1 MSMSTIRSQATF
13 ASTTHCA
20 TFSPNRLK
28 PDICTDCFSKIFSHS
43 SKSVKEDQQ
52 IKAALEYSNKGRKT
66 PSTILTNLYLGG
78 FASVLNKSFLKQS
91 NITGIVNTAKG
102 LDMFGPKW
110 IKGLKR
116 VKEMGIECLEL
127 NWMDSEDQNISEID
141 LVTAIHFI
149 QRHRDNGGGVIVH
162 CAQGKSR
169 STSCVLAYLL
179 SLTRFEN
186 TSIDTALEFVQT
198 KRMMAQPNRNF
209 IKQLKAHE
217 KNQLFQRLQ
226 EKKKKKKKITK
237 ENTPETKEETKENIK
252 KPLSKPNVEIPTTA
266 TTTIAPPLNLSN
278 AKDAALDLI
287 NVVDSVMH
295 TCPWTQ
301 IKTFDQMIEYT
312 QSELNEIKEA
322 TTTRKTTN
330 SLVQSSDDLESE
342 LGDLLFDALL
352 MTRICER
359 DYEHVT
365 LQGALQRAVE
375 KITRRCPHVF
385 GNEKIST
392 PAEAAA
398 IWQREKLIEKMKEK
412 EKERKRSGEGGG
424 EGGGEVVQG
433 E

>member
-1 MSMSTIRSQATF
+1 
-13 ASTTHCA
+13 
-20 TFSPNRLK
+20 
-28 PDICTDCFSKIFSHS
+28 
-43 SKSVKEDQQ
+43 
-52 IKAALEYSNKGRKT
+52 
-66 PSTILTNLYLGG
+66 
-78 FASVLNKSFLKQS
+78 
-91 NITGIVNTAKG
+91 
-102 LDMFGPKW
+102 
-110 IKGLKR
+110 
-116 VKEMGIECLEL
+116 MG
-127 NWMDSEDQNISEID
+127 
-141 LVTAIHFI
+141 
-149 QRHRDNGGGVIVH
+149 
-162 CAQGKSR
+162 QGKSR

-392 PAEAAA
+392 PAEASA

-412 EKERKRSGEGGG
+412 EKERNGSG